1 VSILSA
7 AKTQSEDDL
16 IDLLELVV
24 GCAVLCAD
32 KATFIQAIFSLDHSS
47 QAVLKGMIERVM
59 TRVSDVED
67 ADAGDG
73 EGEEY
78 TSASHKAATED
89 NMMLQ
94 DMVRTL
100 QTEKLSML
108 STIDHLENQNRQ
120 LADETKTLKEEL
132 NRHDDQREAAEDN
145 DRSRAAAVV
154 SANRALEVEIDDLR
168 SELDRVTIELRT
180 ARSEV
185 SASAVR
191 LNVSEEA
198 KARLEVEAQQMADE
212 LDVAKDKASKL
223 SKAENTIEKY
233 KRKLEDLSEL
243 QKQNRDLENELDK
256 RLDQIQELE
265 TNVRA
270 IDTMKKL
277 VEQYKDK
284 AVELEREKIETISA
298 LQMKDVELKRAI
310 TDLESMTEARRFLE
324 EELASARSELETDE
338 GDGNVHNLLESAAAL
353 KEQNKRLERELK
365 VAKHASTGGA
375 GGDVAKLQDDIALL
389 TAELEDTKSAKKERE
404 EAMYA
409 SKRALAEM
417 TMEYEKMVK
426 QVQENEGAGGAGNS
440 AAVKEAEQQL
450 NQRANTIRM
459 LEDKLKEKETQINK
473 LEQDKMKLETFAKKT
488 VAGFK
493 EKYMNVLHRIT
504 AEKKTL
510 EGRLHAVI
518 SKNERNQET
527 HRREERLLLS
537 SMYEIGVRI
546 MDRNIQCQ

>member
-1 VSILSA
+1 MSILSA

-67 ADAGDG
+67 ADACDG

-284 AVELEREKIETISA
+284 AVELEREKIETISG
-298 LQMKDVELKRAI
+298 KD
-310 TDLESMTEARRFLE
+310 
-324 EELASARSELETDE
+324 
-338 GDGNVHNLLESAAAL
+338 
-353 KEQNKRLERELK
+353 
-365 VAKHASTGGA
+365 
-375 GGDVAKLQDDIALL
+375 
-389 TAELEDTKSAKKERE
+389 KSDCC
-404 EAMYA
+404 
-409 SKRALAEM
+409 
-417 TMEYEKMVK
+417 VW
-426 QVQENEGAGGAGNS
+426 
-440 AAVKEAEQQL
+440 
-450 NQRANTIRM
+450 M
-459 LEDKLKEKETQINK
+459 L
-473 LEQDKMKLETFAKKT
+473 
-488 VAGFK
+488 
-493 EKYMNVLHRIT
+493 Y
-504 AEKKTL
+504 
-510 EGRLHAVI
+510 
-518 SKNERNQET
+518 
-527 HRREERLLLS
+527 
-537 SMYEIGVRI
+537 
-546 MDRNIQCQ
+546 

>member
-1 VSILSA
+1 
-7 AKTQSEDDL
+7 
-16 IDLLELVV
+16 
-24 GCAVLCAD
+24 
-32 KATFIQAIFSLDHSS
+32 
-47 QAVLKGMIERVM
+47 M
-59 TRVSDVED
+59 
-67 ADAGDG
+67 
-73 EGEEY
+73 
-78 TSASHKAATED
+78 
-89 NMMLQ
+89 
-94 DMVRTL
+94 
-100 QTEKLSML
+100 
-108 STIDHLENQNRQ
+108 
-120 LADETKTLKEEL
+120 
-132 NRHDDQREAAEDN
+132 
-145 DRSRAAAVV
+145 
-154 SANRALEVEIDDLR
+154 
-168 SELDRVTIELRT
+168 
-180 ARSEV
+180 
-185 SASAVR
+185 
-191 LNVSEEA
+191 
-198 KARLEVEAQQMADE
+198 
-212 LDVAKDKASKL
+212 
-223 SKAENTIEKY
+223 
-233 KRKLEDLSEL
+233 
-243 QKQNRDLENELDK
+243 
-256 RLDQIQELE
+256 
-265 TNVRA
+265 
-270 IDTMKKL
+270 
-277 VEQYKDK
+277 
-284 AVELEREKIETISA
+284 
-298 LQMKDVELKRAI
+298 
-310 TDLESMTEARRFLE
+310 E

-440 AAVKEAEQQL
+440 AAIKEAEQQL

-546 MDRNIQCQ
+546 MDRNIQSQVQDSSELPSTVLSQQRAEQDRKQFASMMNVVPSK